1 MKWIYSGYA
10 VAVTILL
17 LLGLRVADPTALQ
30 SFRSQVFDSYQ
41 QMDEIKQSDNV
52 VLINIGEKSLA
63 KYGQYPFPRQYYAQ
77 LVIDVAMKN
86 GGVLGW
92 TIMFPEADRFQGDES
107 FAGMMQQNVMNV
119 PGARKNPVNYNVLSQ
134 TPSVKGVKST
144 GPHIGTGTIGPVPA
158 KDYLLTWPNLVTNV
172 PMLEVVANGKGV
184 NASAPQPD
192 NQTRTYPLAITVGD
206 KIYPSFAVEM
216 LRVQT
221 GKPSYM
227 IKTSEIG
234 IQEVAVPPFDPIVTQ
249 PDGTAYVRFNNNFE
263 QIEYEGA
270 DSIPD
275 LKGKWVIVGV
285 TAEGI
290 ANPVPTPRGNI
301 YPQQIQAHMLQ
312 NFIDGSNITR
322 SQLSALYELLCGLLT
337 MILIGLVVY
346 RAPLWANIP
355 LTFSI
360 LGGIVYYSIHSYTA
374 NLVLFDAT
382 FPVLSG
388 FLVFTHSTFNNFW
401 IQFKL
406 RQEIEKQFAG
416 YASPTVV
423 RMLQENP
430 ELIKEGMKR
439 EVSICFSDLRGFTPL
454 GESFGDDVKGLTKI
468 MNGYMDAITQP
479 ILDADGMVIKYIGD
493 ASMHIHNAPM
503 EDPNHPS
510 SAVKTGLLM
519 LRAVETFNDKIVKE
533 GRPPVGMG
541 AGINTGLGYIGEMG
555 STARHS
561 YDILGDAV
569 STAAR
574 IESKCKEYGCLL
586 LVGGDTYKHTKDK
599 FFYLKVD
606 DLAVK
611 GKTVG
616 IEIYTV
622 LDIKVSKYAK
632 AKQMHED
639 MHMQYRKQ
647 NFDKAIKLCEQLHDA
662 FEGKMKSYYDMWIE
676 RCEFQKTQKL
686 PKDWD
691 GVFIATSK

>member
-1 MKWIYSGYA
+1 MKWLYSGWA
-10 VAVTILL
+10 VAVSILL
-17 LLGLRVADPTALQ
+17 LTVLKISDPTALQ
-30 SFRSQVFDSYQ
+30 SLRSQTFDAYQ
-41 QMDEIKQSDNV
+41 QLDEIKQSDNV
-52 VLINIGEKSLA
+52 VLINIGEKSLE

-77 LVIDVAMKN
+77 LLVDLAMKN
-86 GGVLGW
+86 SGPVGW
-92 TIMFPEADRFQGDES
+92 TIMFPEKDRFQGDES
-107 FAGMMQQNVMNV
+107 FASILNQNLVNV
-119 PGARKNPVNYNVLSQ
+119 PGARKNPVNYNILSQ
-134 TPSVKGVKST
+134 TPSVKGIKST

-172 PMLEVVANGKGV
+172 PMLEVVSNGKGV
-184 NASAPQPD
+184 LASAPQPD

-216 LRVQT
+216 LRVHT
-221 GKPSYM
+221 GKPSYV

-249 PDGTAYVRFNNNFE
+249 PNGTAYIRFNNTFE
-263 QIEYEGA
+263 EIDYEGA
-270 DSIPD
+270 ESIPD
-275 LKGKWVIVGV
+275 LMGKWVVVGV
-285 TAEGI
+285 TAEGV
-290 ANPVPTPRGNI
+290 ANPVPTPRGNL
-301 YPQQIQAHMLQ
+301 YPQHIQAHMLQ
-312 NFIDGSNITR
+312 NFIDGSNIQR
-322 SQLSALYELLCGLLT
+322 SQLSAVTELLCAFLS
-337 MILIGLVVY
+337 MILIALVVY
-346 RAPLWANIP
+346 RAPIWASMPISV
-355 LTFSI
+355 SI
-360 LGGIVYYSIHSYTA
+360 LGGIAYYSVHSYTA
-374 NLVLFDAT
+374 NLMLFDAT

-388 FLVFTHSTFNNFW
+388 FLVFTQASFNNFW
-401 IQFKL
+401 VQFKL
-406 RQEIEKQFAG
+406 RQEIQKQFAG

-430 ELIKEGMKR
+430 ALIKEGMKR

-454 GESFGDDVKGLTKI
+454 GESFGDDVKGLTEI

-479 ILDADGMVIKYIGD
+479 VLDADGMIIKYIGD
-493 ASMHIHNAPM
+493 ASMHIHNAPL
-503 EDPNHPS
+503 EDPKHPS

-519 LRAVETFNDKIVKE
+519 LKAVEKFNDKIVAE

-586 LVGGDTYKHTKDK
+586 LVGGDTYKHTKNE

-622 LDIKVSKYAK
+622 LDYAPGK
-632 AKQMHED
+632 HVKSKQMHDD
-639 MHMQYRKQ
+639 MHRHYRNQ
-647 NFDKAIKLCEQLHDA
+647 NFNKAIHLCELLKTHFD
-662 FEGKMKSYYDMWIE
+662 GKMEGYYDMWIE
-676 RCEFQKTQKL
+676 RCEFQKTQDL
-686 PKDWD
+686 PKDWN
-691 GVFIATSK
+691 GIFIATTK